1 MKKFAL
7 TILAAGAAA
16 LGSSAAFAGPVAPSI
31 TDGSNALVHKT
42 GGVYLE
48 FGGPRY
54 YGYGNNFY
62 YDRYP
67 AYRYGYYGPRRYY
80 GYGYDDYRPYKY
92 SRRWTRERFQH
103 PLGRR

>member
-7 TILAAGAAA
+7 LLLAASA
-16 LGSSAAFAGPVAPSI
+16 LGSSAAFAGPAPTV
-31 TDGSNALVHKT
+31 TDSGNSLVHKT

-54 YGYGNNFY
+54 YGSDFY

-67 AYRYGYYGPRRYY
+67 AYRSYGYYGPRRYY
-80 GYGYDDYRPYKY
+80 YGYGDGYRPYKY
-92 SRRWTRERFQH
+92 SRRWTKERFEH

>member
-1 MKKFAL
+1 MKKFAM
-7 TILAAGAAA
+7 TILAAGATALAA
-16 LGSSAAFAGPVAPSI
+16 STAYAGPAPVAPA
-31 TDGSNALVHKT
+31 DGASLLHKT

-54 YGYGNNFY
+54 YGYDGY

-67 AYRYGYYGPRRYY
+67 AYRSYGYYGPRRYY
-80 GYGYDDYRPYKY
+80 GYGYGYGHRKY
-92 SRRWTRERFQH
+92 SRRWTKERFEH